1 MTVSKIV
8 KFCNGCTP
16 DVSSHILIAHA
27 GQGTL
32 YKKCNH
38 NLRDYIFCTKTGTA
52 KRNYAYGNA
61 CRSAGL
67 LSQRQQLADDIAHV
81 VVRHTRSAGQA

>member
-16 DVSSHILIAHA
+16 DVPHILVAHA

-38 NLRDYIFCTKTGTA
+38 NLRDYIFCTKLE
-52 KRNYAYGNA
+52 R
-61 CRSAGL
+61 
-67 LSQRQQLADDIAHV
+67 
-81 VVRHTRSAGQA
+81 